1 MGKASRSH
9 DRRRHQHDTRR
20 DMRPQRKPPIQGDQN
35 MSIQVAAHGPAVR
48 PVTSPRHD
56 DPSATRPAPL
66 MPAARVL
73 QGGRV
78 PAQLSFF
85 FKRV

>member
-1 MGKASRSH
+1 
-9 DRRRHQHDTRR
+9 
-20 DMRPQRKPPIQGDQN
+20 

>member
-1 MGKASRSH
+1 
-9 DRRRHQHDTRR
+9 
-20 DMRPQRKPPIQGDQN
+20 

-48 PVTSPRHD
+48 PIANRRNE
-56 DPSATRPAPL
+56 DPSPTRPAAL